1 MFLSEGEM
9 ETFRTVDMFYQQQ
22 WFGFLSVQVSISG
35 ADLLQ
40 VKKQEV
46 CSVLG

>member
-9 ETFRTVDMFYQQQ
+9 ETSRTADV
-22 WFGFLSVQVSISG
+22 LSTTEVRVSFVQVSISG

-40 VKKQEV
+40 VKMFF
-46 CSVLG
+46 